1 MVGFRPQ
8 ENVQLTATEHAFA
21 GAVSG
26 AVSRVMFQ
34 PLDVLKVRFQLQIE
48 PIQPKNSS
56 KYWGMYQATRT
67 IIKEE
72 SLRALWKGHVPAQFL
87 SVLYG
92 VGQFV
97 SFEFLTKLAWKHL
110 PEEYSTKYR
119 PLTHTVCGGLAAC
132 AGTMLAQPSDVLR
145 TRFIAQGSVKT
156 YSGLLSAMNQIKQ
169 TEGIPGLYKGLGPAL
184 IQTSF
189 QIGLQFGLYSG
200 LTSMWQWMEHKP
212 LGGALGVTESLV
224 CGAASGVISK
234 FLAYPLDMTKKRLEI
249 RGVEHIRKEF
259 GSTRAYR
266 GFIHCVVC
274 VLREEGLRG
283 MYKGLSPSLIK
294 AAFMAASNFFIYE
307 QVCNALKL
315 RKADS

>member
-8 ENVQLTATEHAFA
+8 EGVQLTATEHASA
-21 GAVSG
+21 GALSG
-26 AVSRVMFQ
+26 AVSRVVFQ

-48 PIQPKNSS
+48 PIQRRDSS

-72 SLRALWKGHVPAQFL
+72 GVRALWKGHVPAQIL

-119 PLTHTVCGGLAAC
+119 PLTHTVCGALAAC
-132 AGTMLAQPSDVLR
+132 TGTMLAQPTDVLR

-156 YSGLLSAMNQIKQ
+156 YSGLLSAIKQ
-169 TEGIPGLYKGLGPAL
+169 IRQVEGIHGLYKGLNLAV

-189 QIGLQFGLYSG
+189 QIGIQFGLYSS
-200 LTSMWQWMEHKP
+200 LSSVWQWMEHRP
-212 LGGALGVTESLV
+212 LGGPSGVAQSLV

-234 FLAYPLDMTKKRLEI
+234 FIAYPLDMTKKRLEI

-266 GFIHCVVC
+266 GFIHCIVC
-274 VLREEGLRG
+274 VFREEGIRG
-283 MYKGLSPSLIK
+283 MYKGLSPSLLK
-294 AAFMAASNFFIYE
+294 AGFMAASNFFIYE
-307 QVCNALKL
+307 QVCNVLKQ
-315 RKADS
+315 RYS